1 MAVQASS
8 MTIHLP
14 TKVRPLLDSMVG
26 DTLEQKIAGLL
37 LDAVRHNLEAC
48 EQERLE
54 LEIKYGL
61 EYGEFRRKLDAGDLG
76 NEFEYALETDV
87 MRWDDLI
94 AEKKHWLQQVRYL
107 KALTMTLAVH
117 QALQFALSQHFS
129 PVQNQP
135 RKKQ

>member
-1 MAVQASS
+1 MTVQASS

-26 DTLEQKIAGLL
+26 DTPEQKIAGLL

-61 EYGEFRRKLDAGDLG
+61 EYGEFKRKLDAGDLG
-76 NEFEYALETDV
+76 NEFEYELETDV

-94 AEKKHWLQQVRYL
+94 AEKKHWLQQVRHL
-107 KALTMTLAVH
+107 KALA
-117 QALQFALSQHFS
+117 Q
-129 PVQNQP
+129 
-135 RKKQ
+135 

>member
-1 MAVQASS
+1 

-26 DTLEQKIAGLL
+26 DTTEQKIAGLL

-61 EYGEFRRKLDAGDLG
+61 EYGEFKRKLDAGDLG
-76 NEFEYALETDV
+76 NEFEYELETDV

-94 AEKKHWLQQVRYL
+94 AEKNIGSNKPTPEE
-107 KALTMTLAVH
+107 AMTQLA
-117 QALQFALSQHFS
+117 AAS
-129 PVQNQP
+129 
-135 RKKQ
+135 KQLGIAS